1 MKFHTR
7 TGVLSSCGATLFIGK
22 NRSLMRKLPLPLLCN
37 GSSRRI
43 LLWQLPFCFAL
54 KSPFLHSSTATS
66 HHRPLSVSFINE
78 VLLFLIGLAN
88 CSTKVFRS
96 STQIF
101 YQNIN
106 YISHFSALSEG
117 TISAVVSTASAS
129 FISLFTALSN
139 LPSLDMVQRFESPS

>member
-54 KSPFLHSSTATS
+54 KSPFLHSSTTAS

-88 CSTKVFRS
+88 CSTKALRS
-96 STQIF
+96 STHIF
-101 YQNIN
+101 IIFPRCLMILSLLLYQQLQRL
-106 YISHFSALSEG
+106 SFLFSQLFQTCQALIWSRGLKVRHRQG
-117 TISAVVSTASAS
+117 TH
-129 FISLFTALSN
+129 
-139 LPSLDMVQRFESPS
+139 Q

>member
-22 NRSLMRKLPLPLLCN
+22 NRSLMRKLPLSLLCN

-54 KSPFLHSSTATS
+54 KSPFLHSSTAAS

-106 YISHFSALSEG
+106 YISHFSALSED

>member
-54 KSPFLHSSTATS
+54 KSPFLHSSTAAS
-66 HHRPLSVSFINE
+66 HHQLLSVSFINE

-101 YQNIN
+101 Y
-106 YISHFSALSEG
+106 HFSALSED

-139 LPSLDMVQRFESPS
+139 LPSLDMVQRFEIPS